1 MRKCCMPA
9 YMPDDLD
16 LCLYAA
22 APYAGSHE
30 MEEFEEAR
38 HSVISEQST
47 VSKQSAVTK
56 RREKR
61 IFRKIQRSIRYA
73 EKHAHYHPVWEMAKR
88 VSVIVLL
95 ILSVSFLGA
104 LQVEA
109 VRQEIYHAVVE
120 AFGIE
125 WFDEKLGIQFVSVT
139 EDVPTQILD
148 YKEPVMDTTYTQN
161 VIRKDGTGF
170 LVEYESADSLIAYT
184 QKLLTDYASLLSNRD
199 TQVEDIQ
206 VQDLSGIKVTYTIE
220 ETTMT
225 NIIWKDE
232 KYAYSISGNLTYA
245 ELLVIAESVQ

>member
-1 MRKCCMPA
+1 MRKCC
-9 YMPDDLD
+9 MPDDLD
-16 LCLYAA
+16 LCLYVA

-38 HSVISEQST
+38 HSVISERST
-47 VSKQSAVTK
+47 VSKQ
-56 RREKR
+56 REKR

-73 EKHAHYHPVWEMAKR
+73 ENHAHYHPVWEMAKR

-120 AFGIE
+120 
-125 WFDEKLGIQFVSVT
+125 WFDEKLGIQFVSVA
-139 EDVPTQILD
+139 EDVQTQILE

-170 LVEYESADSLIAYT
+170 LVEYESADSLITYT
-184 QKLLTDYASLLSNRD
+184 QKLLADYASLLSNRD
-199 TQVEDIQ
+199 TQVEDIE

>member
-1 MRKCCMPA
+1 MRKCC
-9 YMPDDLD
+9 MPDDLD

-38 HSVISEQST
+38 HSVISERPT
-47 VSKQSAVTK
+47 VLKQ
-56 RREKR
+56 REKR

-73 EKHAHYHPVWEMAKR
+73 ENHAHYHPVWEMAKR

-120 AFGIE
+120 
-125 WFDEKLGIQFVSVT
+125 WFDEKLGIQFASVT
-139 EDVPTQILD
+139 EDVQTQILD

-170 LVEYESADSLIAYT
+170 LVEYEIADSLITYT
-184 QKLLTDYASLLSNRD
+184 QKPLAEYASLLSNRD
-199 TQVEDIQ
+199 TQVEDIE

-245 ELLVIAESVQ
+245 ELLMIAESVQ

>member
-1 MRKCCMPA
+1 MRKCC
-9 YMPDDLD
+9 MPDDLD

-38 HSVISEQST
+38 HSVISERST
-47 VSKQSAVTK
+47 VSKQ
-56 RREKR
+56 REKR

-73 EKHAHYHPVWEMAKR
+73 ENHAHYHPVWEMAKR

-120 AFGIE
+120 
-125 WFDEKLGIQFVSVT
+125 WFDEKLGIQFASVA
-139 EDVPTQILD
+139 EDVQTQILD

-170 LVEYESADSLIAYT
+170 LVEYEIADSLITYT
-184 QKLLTDYASLLSNRD
+184 QKPLTDYASLLSNRD
-199 TQVEDIQ
+199 TQVEDIE
-206 VQDLSGIKVTYTIE
+206 VQDLSGVKVTYTIE

-245 ELLVIAESVQ
+245 ELLMIAESVQ

>member
-1 MRKCCMPA
+1 MRKCC
-9 YMPDDLD
+9 MPDDLD
-16 LCLYAA
+16 LCLYVA

-38 HSVISEQST
+38 HSTVSERST
-47 VSKQSAVTK
+47 VSKQ
-56 RREKR
+56 REKR

-73 EKHAHYHPVWEMAKR
+73 ENHAHYHPVWEMAKR

-120 AFGIE
+120 
-125 WFDEKLGIQFVSVT
+125 WFDEKLGIQFVSVA
-139 EDVPTQILD
+139 EDVQTQILE

-170 LVEYESADSLIAYT
+170 LVEYESADSLITYT
-184 QKLLTDYASLLSNRD
+184 QKLLADYASLLSNRD
-199 TQVEDIQ
+199 TQVEDIE